1 MPVRKKKRSKEIFFI
16 AFKSNE
22 IIAFPWAILNAEYY
36 LNERGCVEIC
46 LVKKKKTS
54 RMFVLHCSA
63 FGSLE
68 SDCSVTYV

>member
-46 LVKKKKTS
+46 LVKKKKNVKDVCVALFS
-54 RMFVLHCSA
+54 FW
-63 FGSLE
+63 
-68 SDCSVTYV
+68 VTGE

>member
-46 LVKKKKTS
+46 LVKKKK
-54 RMFVLHCSA
+54 RQGCLCCIVQLLGHWR
-63 FGSLE
+63 
-68 SDCSVTYV
+68 VIVV